1 MRKLGTV
8 LSIMAVANM
17 LALAGLA
24 LWLKATDRLNVERLR
39 AVRDVLRP
47 TIAEEHD
54 ARKKEEERL
63 AREQA
68 EAEERDR
75 LERPALTAE
84 QQLAI
89 RLASTEAE
97 WQRRQ
102 RFEREV
108 ADLRTA
114 LDRERAEFEAE
125 RASIESARAAAQA
138 EAEARAE
145 VTSSEQFRKAVG
157 VLEAMKAPEAKAALL
172 EVMRMGPATA
182 IGSLS
187 AGVGSADDF
196 SEEGLSRAVLYLDSL
211 QERTRAKV
219 LSEFLKDDPKLAA
232 TLLERIRT
240 LGAATPPPLSGRE
253 ASPGL

>member
-1 MRKLGTV
+1 MKKLGTA
-8 LSIMAVANM
+8 LSVMAVANM
-17 LALAGLA
+17 LALAGFA
-24 LWLKATDRLNVERLR
+24 LWLKATDRLNIDRLR
-39 AVRDVLRP
+39 TVRDVLRP
-47 TIAEEHD
+47 TIAEERD
-54 ARKKEEERL
+54 ARKKEEERF

-68 EAEERDR
+68 EAEERAR

-125 RASIESARAAAQA
+125 RASIESTRAAAQA
-138 EAEARAE
+138 QAEARAAL
-145 VTSSEQFRKAVG
+145 TASEQFRKAVG
-157 VLEAMKAPEAKAALL
+157 VIEAMRAPEAKAALL

-182 IGSLS
+182 VGTLS
-187 AGVGSADDF
+187 ADAGVAAEI
-196 SEEGLSRAVLYLDSL
+196 SEEGLARAVLYLDAL